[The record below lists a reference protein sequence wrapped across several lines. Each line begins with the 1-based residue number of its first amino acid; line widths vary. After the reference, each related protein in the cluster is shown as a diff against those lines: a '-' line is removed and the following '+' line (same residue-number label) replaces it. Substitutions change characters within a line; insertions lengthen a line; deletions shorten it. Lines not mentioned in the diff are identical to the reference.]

1 MQPTDKTVKSS
12 IGQPQEYP
20 RLLAEVKERIRS
32 AHSGRP
38 AGPPLTVRSFPGCNS
53 SPLPPIPYR

>member
-1 MQPTDKTVKSS
+1 MQPTDKTVKSR

-38 AGPPLTVRSFPGCNS
+38 AGPPLTARAYPGYNS
-53 SPLPPIPYR
+53 RPLPPSS

>member
-1 MQPTDKTVKSS
+1 MQPTDTTKKNSL
-12 IGQPQEYP
+12 GQPQEYP

-38 AGPPLTVRSFPGCNS
+38 AGPPLTARAYPGYNS
-53 SPLPPIPYR
+53 RPLPPSS

>member
-1 MQPTDKTVKSS
+1 MQPTDTTKKNSLD
-12 IGQPQEYP
+12 QPQEYP

-38 AGPPLTVRSFPGCNS
+38 AGPPLTARAYPGYNS
-53 SPLPPIPYR
+53 RPLPPSS